1 MTVFL
6 NLIITAKTRILL
18 MIDPIAEVIVFIII
32 KLIKEDIWKDS
43 AGQGKSIEQDKNSLN
58 NKGK

>member
-1 MTVFL
+1 MTVFQ
-6 NLIITAKTRILL
+6 NLIITAKTPILS
-18 MIDPIAEVIVFIII
+18 MIDPTAEAIVFTI